1 MLYKTIL
8 KDLIT
13 KEQNCLLS
21 TILQIMWFNEQEQN
35 IKFTAVGILK
45 YLPKFYRW

>member
-8 KDLIT
+8 KDVIT

-21 TILQIMWFNEQEQN
+21 TILQITWFNEQEQN
-35 IKFTAVGILK
+35 LKFTAVGILK
-45 YLPKFYRW
+45 YLPEYDR